1 MRVSAREKKFL
12 VVGGCVVVAS
22 ALLYFGLNFAPSGE
36 GLSKTVDYK
45 KSLLARQR
53 EIIGKEDLYKS
64 RIEQY
69 RRRLAQDRT
78 RLLPGDNPSI
88 ASAELQKVLKDIADR
103 NGIEILR
110 KDTQAQKRLQ
120 DDLIKVSVRVEINCV
135 PDQLVQFLA
144 AVESYE
150 QSLTVDLLAI
160 NSFRIQKRYEIRPS
174 ITISGYIAGAP
185 EKPAERPA
193 GGQ

>member
-1 MRVSAREKKFL
+1 MKVSVREKRFL
-12 VVGGCVVVAS
+12 IVGGCVVVVS
-22 ALLYFGLNFAPSGE
+22 ALLYFGLNLAPSGD
-36 GLSKTVDYK
+36 GLSKTVEYK
-45 KSLLARQR
+45 KTLLARQR
-53 EIIGKEDLYKS
+53 EIIAKEDLFKS
-64 RIEQY
+64 RIDQY
-69 RRRLAQDRT
+69 RRRLAQDKT

-88 ASAELQKVLKDIADR
+88 ASAELQKVLKDIADK

-110 KDTQAQKRLQ
+110 KDTQVQKKLQ
-120 DDLIKVSVRVEINCV
+120 DDLIKISVRVEINCV
-135 PDQLVQFLA
+135 PDQLIQFLA
-144 AVESYE
+144 AVENYE

-185 EKPAERPA
+185 EKPAEKPA